1 MKRFLP
7 LILAT
12 GVLLL
17 SGCHTAD
24 IPEGA
29 MPEGGHGTTTG
40 HETGGEVSHEVDDH
54 ASTPST
60 ASAFPSSTPPS
71 GKESVTP
78 AGYWG
83 HLKENTKLGEEHA
96 EGGHGEVGAPAS
108 H

>member
-7 LILAT
+7 LILAA

-29 MPEGGHGTTTG
+29 MPEAGHGTTEPESNMPHTDIVL
-40 HETGGEVSHEVDDH
+40 HSDSD
-54 ASTPST
+54 SST
-60 ASAFPSSTPPS
+60 ASAFPSTTPPS

-78 AGYWG
+78 VGYWG
-83 HLKENTKLGEEHA
+83 HLKENTVLGDEHA
-96 EGGHGEVGAPAS
+96 EGGHGEAAAPAA